1 MSIEMRAAKTTPEA
15 SETRETRHQ
24 LTDALASLEAIETMV
39 QRVQAN
45 IKHALKP
52 TPNAA
57 FNPASNA
64 DLHRRL
70 HRPGRPRRI
79 DADPE
84 LRAFVLERIE
94 VMTFEELAEAIAQ
107 QFPPERRIGKS
118 AIHDWFHNARR

>member
-1 MSIEMRAAKTTPEA
+1 MRAAKTTPEA
-15 SETRETRHQ
+15 AETLSTRETRHQ

-84 LRAFVLERIE
+84 LRTFVLARIE

-107 QFPPERRIGKS
+107 QFPPERCIGKS